1 MKRRPQLRRLL
12 KRDERLCGVH
22 LDGCGKPI
30 EDARESD
37 VDHII
42 PSAFFSKVA
51 GGDRHLYE
59 RDWNCQPTHFACN
72 RSKAAELDSWPRFRC
87 NCHFLQIKDGN
98 LFVRMRG
105 RAGTERHL
113 LLRSVVSP
121 TPDRVDARIVIG
133 PGKLGG
139 RKVQGASVGM
149 KAQFG
154 YMFPGI
160 VAANVD
166 WFNLHEM
173 ARVGLQIPKTFEVTE
188 EGRII
193 PVGTETVKGSL
204 HAGDYDHFPSLRV
217 PEGGFA
223 IFGRR
228 S

>member
-22 LDGCGKPI
+22 LGGCGKPI
-30 EDARESD
+30 EDARGSD

-59 RDWNCQPTHFACN
+59 RDWNCQPTNLACN
-72 RSKAAELDSWPRFRC
+72 RSKAAELDSWPKFRC
-87 NCHFLQIKDGN
+87 DCHILQIEDDN
-98 LFVRMRG
+98 LFVRTRG

-121 TPDRVDARIVIG
+121 TPDRVDARILIG

-154 YMFPGI
+154 YMLPGI
-160 VAANVD
+160 AAANVD
-166 WFNLHEM
+166 WSTSTKRH
-173 ARVGLQIPKTFEVTE
+173 AS
-188 EGRII
+188 
-193 PVGTETVKGSL
+193 GSR
-204 HAGDYDHFPSLRV
+204 YPRPSD
-217 PEGGFA
+217 
-223 IFGRR
+223 
-228 S
+228 